1 MRVSPTPSQPPPG
14 HGCPT
19 LAASVTL
26 RGDHGVAMAAPIPWG
41 LAWHSGGLWP
51 PTPDGSNLLHH
62 NPHSSV
68 SLSSQPKLIR
78 RETIM
83 SAYVIL
89 DITVHDPGLFEQYKK
104 LAPETMA
111 AGTLREV
118 AKRKRSKATGHRIAS

>member
-1 MRVSPTPSQPPPG
+1 
-14 HGCPT
+14 
-19 LAASVTL
+19 
-26 RGDHGVAMAAPIPWG
+26 
-41 LAWHSGGLWP
+41 
-51 PTPDGSNLLHH
+51 
-62 NPHSSV
+62 
-68 SLSSQPKLIR
+68 
-78 RETIM
+78 M